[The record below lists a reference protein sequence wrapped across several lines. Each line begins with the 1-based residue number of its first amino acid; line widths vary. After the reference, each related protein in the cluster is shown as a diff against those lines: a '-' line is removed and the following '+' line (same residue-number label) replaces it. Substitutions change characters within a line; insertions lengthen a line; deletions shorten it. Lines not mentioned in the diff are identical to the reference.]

1 MWYPI
6 YRGEKVNLSVGDK
19 VTIHCYKH
27 DGSIHKSWKYAYVLD
42 IKEDLIVLG
51 NENVLV
57 TKEDGRTWRTK
68 EPAIMF
74 FYNNRWF
81 NVIAQIKSNGL
92 FYYCNIASPY
102 VIDGNVVKYIDYDLD
117 LRVYNDGAF
126 KILDKNEY
134 TYHKRKMHYGDTI
147 DKILKSEL
155 SELIGMKRRNEFPF
169 DIKSIEYYHNIFKNI
184 CNNSKVKAYN
194 NEEKY

>member
-1 MWYPI
+1 MWYSI

-81 NVIAQIKSNGL
+81 NVIAQLKSNGL

-117 LRVYNDGAF
+117 LRVFPDGSF
-126 KILDKNEY
+126 KVLDRGEY
-134 TYHKRKMHYGDTI
+134 KYHKSLMNYSQDIDTI
-147 DKILKSEL
+147 LKAEL
-155 SELIGMKRRNEFPF
+155 TNLINKVRTKELAFEPGTVER
-169 DIKSIEYYHNIFKNI
+169 YY
-184 CNNSKVKAYN
+184 
-194 NEEKY
+194 EKYVELTQKQ